1 MNAKAKLYHL
11 TSPDFSLPFHIDK
24 DRQVMTT
31 PAHDIPMLSWPD
43 GRWCLPANIYML
55 ELYHRGLS
63 RKNHGGSLLT
73 YAANITHLLRY
84 CFDNQID
91 FPDLTDNQFAFF
103 IKTLQG
109 ERRAKA
115 PEVYTRDANSVIAI
129 GRNCLDFL
137 ASTGRLHQDDAF
149 IGPKGRIRAEQ
160 KEFEVRTEGTRN
172 GKGKLIRK
180 YWHHRSFPTPDPK
193 NKRLPISSDIVDQ
206 LRKSVESA
214 SVSIYQRKRRYAMLK
229 LLEVTGGRRSE
240 IAALTVASVYEA
252 SRMQEPALKLMTA
265 KKSGGREEFRYIPI
279 PRHDVAFL
287 VEFIEKNRRR
297 IIRKTGGHENDDGY
311 FLVSETTGRKLE
323 PNTITQEVAILAN
336 AAGVKGKSCP
346 HMFRHRFITKL
357 FVSLIEQ
364 HRFENEDDFRR
375 AMLDTETIKQ
385 KIQQWTGHTN
395 LSSLDVYI
403 NLAFEE
409 AVNFKKTYNTVSLRR
424 VVDSFKASVE
434 QVQHELRNGASP
446 TEVSQQLLKMVEAF
460 DADLDR
466 HQDSEN
472 NRKAPS

>member
-1 MNAKAKLYHL
+1 
-11 TSPDFSLPFHIDK
+11 
-24 DRQVMTT
+24 MTT
-31 PAHDIPMLSWPD
+31 SANDIPILSWPD
-43 GRWCLPANIYML
+43 GRWCFPANVYML

-63 RKNHGGSLLT
+63 RKNHGGTLLT
-73 YAANITHLLRY
+73 YAANISHLLRY
-84 CFDNQID
+84 CFYHQTD
-91 FPDLTDNQFAFF
+91 FPNLTDNQFAFF

-109 ERRAKA
+109 ERRAKV
-115 PEVYTRDANSVIAI
+115 PEVHARDSNSVIAI

-137 ASTGRLHQDDAF
+137 ASVGKLYQDDAF
-149 IGPKGRIRAEQ
+149 IGLKGRIRAEQ
-160 KEFEVRTEGTRN
+160 KEFEIRIEGARN
-172 GKGKLIRK
+172 GRGKLIRK

-193 NKRLPISSDIVDQ
+193 NKRLPISTDMVDQ

-214 SVSIYQRKRRYAMLK
+214 SGSIYQRKRRYSMLK

-240 IAALTVASVYEA
+240 IAALTVESVYEA
-252 SRMQEPALKLMTA
+252 SRMQEPALKLITA
-265 KKSGGREEFRYIPI
+265 KKPGGREEFRYIPI
-279 PRHDVAFL
+279 PSHDVAFL

-297 IIRKTGGHENDDGY
+297 IIRKTIGHKNDDGY

-323 PNTITQEVAILAN
+323 PNTITQEVAILTN
-336 AAGVKGKSCP
+336 AAGIKEKSCP

-364 HRFENEDDFRR
+364 HRFENHDDFRR
-375 AMLDTETIKQ
+375 AMLDIETIKQ

-409 AVNFKKTYNTVSLRR
+409 VANFKKIYNTVSLRR
-424 VVDSFKASVE
+424 VVDSFKVSVD
-434 QVQHELRNGASP
+434 QVRHELLNGTSP
-446 TEVSQQLLKMVEAF
+446 NEVSYQLLKMIEAF

-466 HQDSEN
+466 HQDTEN
-472 NRKAPS
+472 NCKPP